1 MDTLAD
7 RIQSS
12 MLSRGLTQQKLAELV
27 GITQQ
32 SVNKIVMGETLNP
45 KKIVEI
51 ANALDVDVQWLKT
64 GKANTTEF
72 NAPRIVQADT
82 PKPDDVVRVE
92 IMEVEVSAGNGAFLS
107 RTEQGLLA
115 QEFDL
120 AYFRQ
125 QFGRADS
132 KNLKILTVRGDSMEP
147 TLESGDLLYVDVAE
161 NFFTVDGIYVFTYDN
176 DTFVKRLQ
184 KIGKK
189 ILVIS
194 DNKEHYREWE
204 FDRDEGVYIHGRVV
218 FSLPMKWKKC

>member
-1 MDTLAD
+1 MKNSYSDVIFRMKDISGVTTDTELASLLGVQ
-7 RIQSS
+7 RSS
-12 MLSRGLTQQKLAELV
+12 ISAYKIRGIPKDKLVIFAQKYNVDLSWLETGLPV
-27 GITQQ
+27 DF
-32 SVNKIVMGETLNP
+32 NET
-45 KKIVEI
+45 
-51 ANALDVDVQWLKT
+51 
-64 GKANTTEF
+64 
-72 NAPRIVQADT
+72 RIVQADT
-82 PKPDDVVRVE
+82 PKPDDVVRIE

-204 FDRDEGVYIHGRVV
+204 FDRDDGVYIHGRVV